1 MLTCNEELQML
12 RDSAAQV
19 AADVTARGIP
29 VTRDLDAVWTHAAEL
44 GWLAL
49 PFEEADGG
57 LGGGAAEICTLT
69 NELGRSLLVGS
80 YVMGS
85 VLPGRMIAAAPEGEL
100 RTRLIEELIGGTR
113 RLAVADAEPATRG
126 VCPLVALRAAA
137 DGAGW
142 RLDGA
147 KAGVWISAATQ
158 ELLVSATTAAGE
170 DAELLAVVPLDN
182 PGLELRR
189 YATIDGGEAASA
201 VFRGVAV
208 PGSAVLA
215 PSGAGVRALRE
226 AAWDLACI
234 ASMAECVGIT
244 KALLLRTAEYLQSR
258 KQFNQP
264 LSKFQVLRH
273 RMADMALASRR
284 AEVLTEKLAEHFPAL
299 NGTRTHEIAGA
310 CIKGLDGARYVCEQS
325 IQLHGGMGMTAE
337 LPVGRYLR
345 RVVALQATLGFSE
358 HQRARYRSTAA

>member
-19 AADVTARGIP
+19 ATDVTARGIP
-29 VTRDLDAVWTHAAEL
+29 VTRDVEAVWAQAAEL

-57 LGGGAAEICTLT
+57 LGGGAAEICTLA

-85 VLPGRMIAAAPEGEL
+85 VLPGRMIAAAPAGEL
-100 RTRLIEELIGGTR
+100 RTRLIAELIAGTR
-113 RLAVADAEPATRG
+113 SLAVADAEPATRG
-126 VCPLVALRAAA
+126 VCPEVALRAEA

-147 KAGVWISAATQ
+147 KAGVWTSATTR
-158 ELLVSATTAAGE
+158 ELLVSATTTAGG
-170 DAELLAVVPLDN
+170 DAELLAVVPIGS

-189 YATIDGGEAASA
+189 YTTLDGGEAANA
-201 VFRGVAV
+201 VFSGVMV
-208 PGSAVLA
+208 PASAVLA
-215 PSGAGVRALRE
+215 PPDSDVRPLRE
-226 AAWDLACI
+226 AAWDLACV
-234 ASMAECVGIT
+234 ASMAECVGIM

-273 RMADMALASRR
+273 RMADMALATRR
-284 AEVLTEKLAEHFPAL
+284 AEVLTERLAEDFSAL
-299 NGTRTHEIAGA
+299 NGTRAHEVAGA

-337 LPVGRYLR
+337 LPLGRYLR

-358 HQRARYRSTAA
+358 HQRARYQSTAG